1 MTFGTYD
8 HSPNGQKKKKKRKKW
23 KKWKKMHVML
33 IEKFKQI
40 SFFWFSSIHGQH
52 LGVNNRLV

>member
-8 HSPNGQKKKKKRKKW
+8 HSPNGQKKKGKNGKNG
-23 KKWKKMHVML
+23 KKMHVML

>member
-8 HSPNGQKKKKKRKKW
+8 HSPNGQKKKKR